1 MRHIKSKKILIGA
14 IMLSMTALNSACV
27 SGPFHQQIPETQW
40 VVDEDGNKQKV
51 TLHAST
57 EKSSI
62 SLISSGIE
70 SYHNKNFSKITVQSL
85 LETQELLFTD
95 ANTEKE
101 ASKILDKFYKKHADI
116 YDGIYHGNMSDRAI
130 LEGVRRVYGQGA
142 SIIGNGKMKVPANA
156 VSVKGLNAF
165 IEADEVDS
173 KVNRALE
180 IMDGGTPLFKI
191 NGQWKIDAVAIA
203 KRNGYY
209 EKE

>member
-1 MRHIKSKKILIGA
+1 MRKIKSGKILIGA

-40 VVDEDGNKQKV
+40 VVDENGNKQKV
-51 TLHAST
+51 SLHAST

-70 SYHNKNFSKITVQSL
+70 SYYNKNFSEITEQSFI
-85 LETQELLFTD
+85 ETRALLFAD

-101 ASKILDKFYKKHADI
+101 ASKILDKFYKEHADI
-116 YDGIYHGNMSDRAI
+116 YEGIYYGKMSDRAI
-130 LEGVRRVYGQGA
+130 LESIRHVYIQGT
-142 SIIGNGKMKVPANA
+142 SIIGDGKMKVPANA

-165 IEADEVDS
+165 IESDEVDD
-173 KVNRALE
+173 KVNRALFF
-180 IMDGGTPLFKI
+180 MNQGTPLFKI

-203 KRNGYY
+203 KHNGYY